1 MSESHRL
8 VVALTRM
15 KRLLEKY
22 SVTSWSRKINELLE
36 TPPEI
41 LRRKTDEELFSGSPM
56 GNMSGLAIMKMNGH
70 KVVREKEANFEFNA
84 LSEVLYEEVKNSV
97 HGEAARRS
105 IKHFRKYPTTH
116 EEWEDELLSENL
128 ESIFDVLVWITY
140 YHDDWQWV
148 QDWCLQFLD
157 HRNPDVQALAVNCLA
172 DLAQLHKTLDTNKVV
187 PRLQQLMNDPEVQN
201 SAEEAMR
208 DINSVLRIF
217 S

>member
-22 SVTSWSRKINELLE
+22 SVASWSRKIKELLE

-84 LSEVLYEEVKNSV
+84 LDRKSTRLNSS
-97 HGEAARRS
+97 HTDISRMPS
-105 IKHFRKYPTTH
+105 
-116 EEWEDELLSENL
+116 
-128 ESIFDVLVWITY
+128 
-140 YHDDWQWV
+140 
-148 QDWCLQFLD
+148 
-157 HRNPDVQALAVNCLA
+157 
-172 DLAQLHKTLDTNKVV
+172 
-187 PRLQQLMNDPEVQN
+187 
-201 SAEEAMR
+201 SA
-208 DINSVLRIF
+208 
-217 S
+217 

>member
-1 MSESHRL
+1 
-8 VVALTRM
+8 M

-22 SVTSWSRKINELLE
+22 SVNSWLPTIKQLLE
-36 TPPEI
+36 MPPEK
-41 LRRKTDEELFSGSPM
+41 LRSETAEELFSGSPM
-56 GNMSGLAIMKMNGH
+56 GNMTGLSIMKMNGH
-70 KVVREKEANFEFNA
+70 KVLREEEANFELDA
-84 LSEVLYEEVKNSV
+84 VRAVLYEEAKFPT
-97 HGEAARRS
+97 HGETAKRS
-105 IKHFRKYPTTH
+105 IKHFRRYPTTH

-128 ESIFDVLVWITY
+128 EGIFDVLLWITY
-140 YHDDWQWV
+140 FHDDWQWV

-157 HRNPDVQALAVNCLA
+157 HPNPDVRALAVNCLA